1 MNQYKRIFIV
11 GHPGAGKTLLAKT
24 LAEHLGW
31 QFLDA
36 DFGLEFRIGRRLNDV
51 LGIEGEQK
59 LLQCQSEIIANLI
72 SKEHIVVAT
81 DASIVCS
88 EHNRMMLSSECV
100 VFIKVS
106 TAVQID
112 RTSRNPVSLLPV
124 ADLEAFLD
132 DMHHERDPLFE
143 QVATVSIDSDDNAL
157 EEHVVRIC
165 AHALNFGEMKQ
176 KTGKVQLDKQDSI
189 IFHKVLHIP
198 VHLTE
203 QQAISL
209 KLLAKGQSSKE
220 ISRAMNI
227 SHRTVE
233 GTIAKTMELLGC
245 TSSKELIAHYHS
257 QH

>member
-11 GHPGAGKTLLAKT
+11 GHPGAGKTLLART

-36 DFGLEFRIGRRLNDV
+36 DFGLEFRIGRRLNEIM
-51 LGIEGEQK
+51 GNEGEQK
-59 LLQCQSEIIANLI
+59 LIECQSEIIANLI
-72 SKEHIVVAT
+72 SKENIVVAT
-81 DASIVCS
+81 DASIVCN
-88 EHNRMMLSSECV
+88 ERNRMMLSSECV

-106 TAVQID
+106 TSVQID

-124 ADLEAFLD
+124 ANLESFLD

-143 QVATVSIDSDDNAL
+143 QVATVTLDSDDNAL
-157 EEHVVRIC
+157 EDHVARIC
-165 AHALNFGEMKQ
+165 ALVLTPAESKQ
-176 KTGKVQLDKQDSI
+176 KTGTVQLDKQDTI
-189 IFHKVLHIP
+189 IFHKLLHIP
-198 VHLTE
+198 VHLTK

-209 KLLAKGQSSKE
+209 KLLAKGKSSKE
-220 ISRAMNI
+220 ISRDMNI
-227 SHRTVE
+227 SYRTVE

-245 TSSKELIAHYHS
+245 TSSKELIALYHS